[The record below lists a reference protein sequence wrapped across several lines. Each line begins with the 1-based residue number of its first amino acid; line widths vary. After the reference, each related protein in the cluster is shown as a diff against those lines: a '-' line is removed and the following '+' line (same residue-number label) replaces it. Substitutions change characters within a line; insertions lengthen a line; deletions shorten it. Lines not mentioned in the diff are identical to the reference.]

1 VTTRVARTLV
11 DLAGVLPAGRIER
24 AVDGCLSDGIVTVD
38 ALRHV
43 TDQLSARGRTGIAL
57 MRGLLAERSGSGYVA
72 ATSELEA
79 RFLRIVRRAGLP
91 EPVRQLNVGGRAWIG
106 RVDFAYPGAC
116 VLIELDGRRY
126 HSAKLDLESDRLRD
140 NRLVAA
146 GWRVMRVTWD
156 QVHRHPDEV
165 VSLVRRALRRSGRV
179 SGPSVT
185 RKAPRTAE
193 EEGVPEG
200 VDLAAEV
207 VEGAVV
213 GDDVVGVGQAG
224 GPVGLGGEAPS
235 YVGLGHAP
243 TLHQPADGQVI
254 GSVDHHDGVGPVPSH
269 LHEQRDHDH
278 DHVVGGRLRRQP
290 AVDGLQHRWVHQGLE
305 VAAGGGFGEDQVGQ
319 GPAVDLAV
327 AVDDARP
334 EALDHRLVGR
344 PARRNDLVGDGVGVH
359 HDRSVVGQEAR
370 HRGFS

>member
-1 VTTRVARTLV
+1 MRTWHQDLSALTLAVGRGTAASHRSAAALLGIRGFAPGVVEVTTSRPRYRRTPAGRVHRSRLLPGDHLTVVQGIVTTRVARTLV

-43 TDQLSARGRTGIAL
+43 TDQLAARGRTGIAL

-165 VSLVRRALRRSGRV
+165 VSLYA
-179 SGPSVT
+179 GPWPTWSSPT
-185 RKAPRTAE
+185 P
-193 EEGVPEG
+193 PP
-200 VDLAAEV
+200 AAT
-207 VEGAVV
+207 
-213 GDDVVGVGQAG
+213 
-224 GPVGLGGEAPS
+224 S
-235 YVGLGHAP
+235 
-243 TLHQPADGQVI
+243 
-254 GSVDHHDGVGPVPSH
+254 
-269 LHEQRDHDH
+269 
-278 DHVVGGRLRRQP
+278 
-290 AVDGLQHRWVHQGLE
+290 
-305 VAAGGGFGEDQVGQ
+305 
-319 GPAVDLAV
+319 
-327 AVDDARP
+327 
-334 EALDHRLVGR
+334 
-344 PARRNDLVGDGVGVH
+344 
-359 HDRSVVGQEAR
+359 
-370 HRGFS
+370 